1 MVLPAQVIALTQTAW
16 TLVLGGDIMLNGISP
31 KTKPFEK
38 VTEVFREADVAI
50 ANLEIPLTRS
60 KTLTSRKSATEVKAR
75 TQFVLRADPKHI
87 EGLRE
92 AGFDMLSL
100 GNNHSMD
107 YGWSGLSE
115 TLGLLESAG
124 IGWAGAGQD
133 WAKAVEP
140 AIATT
145 QNGTRVA
152 MVSYL
157 AFVTERAMR
166 KCWPARTSSPGIAV
180 LPLGGVIDKKAK
192 ERLKAI
198 VERARRDA
206 DFVIVALH
214 WGVERQAV
222 PIPYQVSLGRGFA
235 EAGADLVWGHHPH
248 TLQGSELYDGVPI
261 LYSTGNLVSS
271 RPGTTAI
278 YRLKFEGRKLK
289 STEILPFTIA
299 GGKVVPNLKPDTKT
313 AITDL
318 DRKLRKR
325 YPSKRSTNPSST
337 S

>member
-60 KTLTSRKSATEVKAR
+60 KTLTSRKSATEIKAR

-87 EGLRE
+87 EGLKE
-92 AGFDMLSL
+92 AGFDVVSL
-100 GNNHSMD
+100 GNNHAMD

-124 IGWAGAGQD
+124 IRWAGAGQD
-133 WAKAVEP
+133 WASAVES
-140 AIATT
+140 AVVTT
-145 QNGTRVA
+145 RDGTRVA
-152 MVSYL
+152 LVSYL

-166 KCWPARTSSPGIAV
+166 KCWPARTSGPGIAV
-180 LPLGGVIDKKAK
+180 LPLGGVVGKAAK
-192 ERLKAI
+192 ERLIAI
-198 VERARRDA
+198 VQRARQDA

-214 WGVERQAV
+214 WGVEKQTV

-235 EAGADLVWGHHPH
+235 EAGADVVWGHHPH
-248 TLQGSELYDGVPI
+248 TLQGTELYDGVPI

-271 RPGTTAI
+271 RPGSTAI
-278 YRLKFEGRKLK
+278 YRLTFEGLK
-289 STEILPFTIA
+289 FKSAEILPCTIA
-299 GGKVVPNLKPDTKT
+299 GGKVSPNLKPGAKK
-313 AITDL
+313 AISDL
-318 DRKLRKR
+318 DAKLRKR
-325 YPSKRSTNPSST
+325 YPSKRSTSSSST